1 VCPWGTRWYSRGTH
15 VGPESRPSARPA
27 ASVRVRVF
35 LFAPPSRTY
44 RSLLTVWLF
53 AGYSDGW
60 VAPPRRGVAVGIG
73 LRPLKWQ
80 AEPSPD
86 QMCQDRAQFY
96 CGRGRAGPSL
106 RADVASV
113 NSQLPAQLGTVEV
126 WREYFCVA

>member
-1 VCPWGTRWYSRGTH
+1 
-15 VGPESRPSARPA
+15 
-27 ASVRVRVF
+27 VRVRVF

-60 VAPPRRGVAVGIG
+60 VAPPRVAVGIG

-80 AEPSPD
+80 AEPSPG
-86 QMCQDRAQFY
+86 QMWEDWAQPHF
-96 CGRGRAGPSL
+96 GRGKAGPSL

-113 NSQLPAQLGTVEV
+113 SSQLPVQLETGEV

>member
-1 VCPWGTRWYSRGTH
+1 MGGSPLH
-15 VGPESRPSARPA
+15 A
-27 ASVRVRVF
+27 A
-35 LFAPPSRTY
+35 A
-44 RSLLTVWLF
+44 LLWASGFVL
-53 AGYSDGW
+53 
-60 VAPPRRGVAVGIG
+60 
-73 LRPLKWQ
+73 LKRQ